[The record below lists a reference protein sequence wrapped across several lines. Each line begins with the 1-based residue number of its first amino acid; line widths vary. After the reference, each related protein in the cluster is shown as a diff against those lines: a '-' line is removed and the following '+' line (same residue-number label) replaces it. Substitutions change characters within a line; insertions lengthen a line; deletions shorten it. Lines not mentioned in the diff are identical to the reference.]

1 MIQSLTPLYV
11 QFEVTYQCNNRCIF
25 CYNDCDGRNVPS
37 LNTKEAKRIVS
48 NLAVSGILGVNFN
61 GGEPLAREDFFEVAA
76 YAKELGLDI
85 HLNTNATL
93 VRDEVVA
100 QKVAGLFPS
109 VCVSVLSSDPLVHD
123 RLSGRKDSFRET
135 LHGLRLLHMEN
146 VYVAVNVMLC
156 NDNAATFTD
165 TLKLLNTLETQTVLV
180 TRFVPCGHNNK
191 NLHIDDA
198 LFFDCVRQLAVF
210 QEERHCFARI
220 SLPQPIPLCR
230 VPDDLKEC
238 VRHWNIPCNIGLCTA
253 SVSCEGTLTPCNL
266 VKTPALGNLLTQ
278 DFSSIWEAFDGASF
292 CEKQHL
298 LPECLSCGELANCG
312 GGCKGYN
319 NGVKANREECS

>member
-25 CYNDCDGRNVPS
+25 CYNDCDDRNIPS
-37 LNTKEAKRIVS
+37 LSTKEAKRIIS
-48 NLAVSGILGVNFN
+48 NLAACGVLGVNFN
-61 GGEPLAREDFFEVAA
+61 GGEPLARDDFFELAS

-100 QKVAGLFPS
+100 QKVARLFPS
-109 VCVSVLSSDPLVHD
+109 VCVSVLSSDPLTHD
-123 RLSGRKDSFRET
+123 RLSGRKGSFREA
-135 LHGLRLLHMEN
+135 LHGLRLLHKEN

-156 NDNAATFTD
+156 NDNAAGFD
-165 TLKLLNTLETQTVLV
+165 ETLKLLNTLETQTILV
-180 TRFVPCGHNNK
+180 TRFVPCGHNNN
-191 NLHIDDA
+191 NLHIDEA
-198 LFFDCVRQLAVF
+198 LFFDCVRQLAAF
-210 QEERHCFARI
+210 QEDRHCFARI
-220 SLPQPIPLCR
+220 ALPQPIPLCD

-253 SVSCEGTLTPCNL
+253 SISCEGSLTPCNL

-278 DFSSIWEAFDGASF
+278 DFSSIWETFDGASF
-292 CEKQHL
+292 CEEQHL
-298 LPECLSCGELANCG
+298 LPKCIICSELANCG

-319 NGVKANREECS
+319 DGKKTNCGECS